1 MWASFVMTLCAWQ
14 SRPPIQ
20 SVKQKTNTSSCFNV
34 TILFLYMLETFGCI
48 FVSLSISNVNR
59 HSPEFFHHINPLFLN
74 TEKTKR
80 ERTSRILEKVTAHG
94 VRVKTHREEVSGES
108 VTDEVMASFT
118 EHLPEMTAHGYAVD
132 SHPCFVRKLHAH
144 ELLGKA
150 NDLKYHCPYCRK
162 VFKTKYTFEKHMRM
176 PEHTSDRPFACPT
189 CGKGFRL
196 SSTLC
201 RHKIIHTNQRPF
213 KCQICEKAFNRHS
226 TLTTHYK
233 THKDLVTN
241 EGVAALQR
249 YDAALWNR
257 ATNKN
262 QRVWFNCLFHG

>member
-1 MWASFVMTLCAWQ
+1 LTFYQINSLFRNAEKAESKQTSKALKEVTTRDAK
-14 SRPPIQ
+14 
-20 SVKQKTNTSSCFNV
+20 VKT
-34 TILFLYMLETFGCI
+34 
-48 FVSLSISNVNR
+48 R
-59 HSPEFFHHINPLFLN
+59 
-74 TEKTKR
+74 R
-80 ERTSRILEKVTAHG
+80 EKVSA
-94 VRVKTHREEVSGES
+94 GES
-108 VTDEVMASFT
+108 ITNFT
-118 EHLPEMTAHGYAVD
+118 ESEHLPEMTTHGYPVD
-132 SHPCFVRKLHAH
+132 FLPYPVSKRHYGHGI
-144 ELLGKA
+144 ELPEKA
-150 NDLKYHCPYCRK
+150 NDFKHNCPYCGK

-241 EGVAALQR
+241 EGLAALQR
-249 YDAALWNR
+249 HDATVWNGI
-257 ATNKN
+257 TDMN
-262 QRVWFNCLFHG
+262 QKVWFDCPFHG